1 MKGVGVQM
9 LRTKVFKEVC
19 ESCDLNKR
27 INELNNNLANNSED
41 INSLRELGVIYHYQ
55 KKDKDAINLYRKII
69 EIVPDNANVKAFLGY
84 LHYELDEL
92 DDAIDYLN
100 DSLDL
105 DPGAPFV
112 YFLLGNAYSRA
123 GMIKEAIESYEFA
136 IFLDFDMYTAHLDF
150 AKKYEDMGRKE
161 KSLKEYIAAYEIDSR
176 DASIKEKIDILY
188 KEICS

>member
-1 MKGVGVQM
+1 M
-9 LRTKVFKEVC
+9 
-19 ESCDLNKR
+19 
-27 INELNNNLANNSED
+27 
-41 INSLRELGVIYHYQ
+41 Y
-55 KKDKDAINLYRKII
+55 AIRSYY
-69 EIVPDNANVKAFLGY
+69 A
-84 LHYELDEL
+84 
-92 DDAIDYLN
+92 
-100 DSLDL
+100 
-105 DPGAPFV
+105 FV

>member
-1 MKGVGVQM
+1 M